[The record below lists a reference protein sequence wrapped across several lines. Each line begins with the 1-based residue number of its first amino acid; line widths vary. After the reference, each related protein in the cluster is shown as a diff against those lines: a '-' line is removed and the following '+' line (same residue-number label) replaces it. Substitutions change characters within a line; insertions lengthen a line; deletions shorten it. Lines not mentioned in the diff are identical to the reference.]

1 MADVMEQVVSD
12 LAGEQEAL
20 DRLVAGL
27 DDAGWATDTPS
38 EGWTVADQISHLAY
52 FDQKAAES
60 VTEPEGFAAEV
71 AALIASG
78 DLRGL
83 EADIMVRGRAMSGTG
98 LLRWWREARECLHSA
113 MRGFDPDERV
123 PWYGPPMRAYS
134 SAQARLMETWAHGQ
148 DVADALGVDYPATD
162 RIYHVAE
169 LGIKTFSWSFRN
181 RGLTVPDERVRVVLR
196 GSSGRVWVWNEGCDA
211 NITGPLRDFCL
222 VVTQRRHA
230 ADTRLVVQ
238 GGPARRWMQIAQAYA
253 GPPGPGRPPSE
264 D

>member
-27 DDAGWATDTPS
+27 DEAGWATDTPS
-38 EGWTVADQISHLAY
+38 AGWNVADQISHLAY
-52 FDQKAAES
+52 FDDKAAQS
-60 VTEPEGFAAEV
+60 VTDPEGFAAEA
-71 AALIASG
+71 AALMAS
-78 DLRGL
+78 DDPWRL
-83 EADIMVRGRAMSGTG
+83 EADIMARGRAMSGTE
-98 LLRWWREARECLHSA
+98 LLGWWREARESLHAA

-148 DVADALGVDYPATD
+148 DVADALGTEYPGSD

-181 RGLTVPDERVRVVLR
+181 RGLPVPDERVRVALR
-196 GSSGRVWVWNEGCDA
+196 GASGRVWVWNEGCDA

-222 VVTQRRHA
+222 VVTQRRRP
-230 ADTRLVVQ
+230 ADTRLVIQ
-238 GGPARRWMQIAQAYA
+238 GGPARQWMKIAQAYA
-253 GPPGPGRPPSE
+253 GPPGPGRPPSG

>member
-1 MADVMEQVVSD
+1 MADAMDAVVSD
-12 LAGEQEAL
+12 LSREQEAL
-20 DRLVAGL
+20 DRLVADL

-52 FDQKAAES
+52 FDQKAAQS
-60 VTEPEGFAAEV
+60 VTYPEGFSAEV
-71 AALIASG
+71 AAIIAAG
-78 DLRGL
+78 DLGGL
-83 EADIMVRGRAMSGTG
+83 EGRILARGRAMSGTE
-98 LLRWWREARECLHSA
+98 LLGWWREARERLYSA
-113 MRGFDPDERV
+113 MRGFDPDRRV

-148 DVADALGVDYPATD
+148 DVADALGAEYPATD

-181 RGLTVPDERVRVVLR
+181 RGLPVPDQRVRVVLR

-222 VVTQRRHA
+222 VVTQRRHP
-230 ADTRLVVQ
+230 ADTRLVIQ
-238 GGPARRWMQIAQAYA
+238 GGPAHQWMKVAQAYA
-253 GPPGPGRPPSE
+253 GPPGPGRLPSGH
-264 D
+264 